1 MKLCLKNLPAY
12 ISRILQRNAS
22 NRELNH
28 CTAQLNLNIAIDDIF
43 VTQIGH
49 SIFAISN
56 RIDAKG
62 VCKYYRRMSDQN
74 SQVMFAED
82 PSVKAPSLG

>member
-12 ISRILQRNAS
+12 ISRILQRN
-22 NRELNH
+22 REFNH

-43 VTQIGH
+43 VNQIGH

-62 VCKYYRRMSDQN
+62 VCKYYRRMSVQN